1 MKEDGY
7 EEEMGLVDLQDYI
20 EAENRRLDAENGFW
34 AKEIVIK
41 IEYKYWCGR
50 RAQNSSPSLF
60 DFPASPSQGVCS
72 TVPSRGC

>member
-1 MKEDGY
+1 MSRAEQVKEDSY

-41 IEYKYWCGR
+41 IEYKYWCDAGDLT
-50 RAQNSSPSLF
+50 RAAFSERAATERPPL
-60 DFPASPSQGVCS
+60 AS
-72 TVPSRGC
+72 